1 MDFTNDMF
9 FLNRSIF
16 LIENILLLYIFLESE
31 HSRLLQIMAF
41 IFTWIIASMLSL
53 FLNSYNF
60 NSLLISYTVGSL
72 YLIPTILLFKETYW
86 AKIFVFYMIFSIT
99 QLVYLIFTYI
109 DHFISPPIPQIFILA
124 GLMLELASLP
134 LIKRYIKPSLKDII
148 KILNHHNAIFT
159 LFPVISFLL
168 LNSYAFLE
176 NYLWSTFVAL
186 ILTTLLLFF
195 SYYLIAT
202 SISVTKRL
210 EELQQISM
218 TDSLTGLYN
227 RRYLNQ
233 KIKQEYN
240 CYLNTNSPFSLVS
253 ADIDLFKN
261 INDLY
266 GHDCGD
272 AVLTS
277 VTQDISKTV
286 RTSDSIA
293 RWGGEEFLIL
303 LPATNR
309 EQAILLAE
317 RIRTAV
323 EAHVYKF
330 GNNKS
335 ISVTLTLG
343 VAVANHADTIDKIIK
358 RADLALYYGKR
369 KSRNCVI
376 SYNEIQNDLATE

>member
-1 MDFTNDMF
+1 MDMF

-16 LIENILLLYIFLESE
+16 LIENIILLYIFLESDK
-31 HSRLLQIMAF
+31 SRLFQIIAF
-41 IFTWIIASMLSL
+41 ILTWIIVSILSL
-53 FLNSYNF
+53 LLNSFNF
-60 NSLLISYTVGSL
+60 KSLLISYAVGSL

-99 QLVYLIFTYI
+99 QLVYLIFTYV
-109 DHFISPPIPQIFILA
+109 DHFISPPIPQIFIFA

-176 NYLWSTFVAL
+176 NYLFSTFVAL

-210 EELQQISM
+210 EELEQISI

-233 KIKQEYN
+233 KIEQEYTR
-240 CYLNTNSPFSLVS
+240 YLKINSTFALVT

-261 INDLY
+261 INDQY

-272 AVLTS
+272 TVLKS
-277 VTQDISKTV
+277 ITQDIRNSI
-286 RTSDSIA
+286 RTSDSVA

-317 RIRTAV
+317 RIRTTV
-323 EAHVYKF
+323 EAHLYEF
-330 GNNKS
+330 NNKS
-335 ISVTLTLG
+335 VSVTLTLG
-343 VAVANHADTIDKIIK
+343 VAIANSTDTIDEIIK

-376 SYNEIQNDLATE
+376 SFNEIKDELARKQV